1 MMEDKVIGIS
11 VGSKNTIIGTYANG
25 LFKVI
30 LSDTSS
36 RTIPTV
42 ISFGDKERNF
52 GDIAF
57 NKNRVNF
64 KSTIIYPNRWLG
76 IKSNNSLK
84 EEEAK
89 YANISPV
96 QNNENDSLGFNI
108 HIKGQRIFHYPEVI
122 MGSFFNKIKNIWLN
136 QNIYTENIVI
146 SIPDYCTV
154 QEREAMLNSIKISGL
169 NCLALLNESSA
180 IAINYA
186 FQKLKELNPT
196 IPRIV
201 CFIDLGH
208 SQLTIFYA
216 EFTTKVIKVLSV
228 SSERFCGARDM
239 DYLIAEKISYDFQKK
254 TGVDILDLPKAKI
267 SLMNT
272 VNKIRKTLTVN
283 KEGTISIDEIV
294 KGQDLVHNLTRDNM
308 EQIISPVL
316 QKFENLCINS
326 LKKLGKLGYN
336 INYLHS
342 VEMVGD
348 TLRTPCLEKIINNV
362 YKKDLSKTL
371 IPDECI
377 VRGCALFAMMNSY
390 NNYQLQKFYIQHY
403 NPYSIILE
411 YPEIKNGQVTNTCLT
426 IFEEG
431 DNFPNTKK
439 FLLKRN
445 SLGFVND
452 IKIRFL
458 YPNTKELEPFNDKL
472 IQEYMLHIP
481 PNNNNN
487 DIELEYELNIN
498 CIPKLI
504 KATILNEKIKID
516 LIKQNFGISQ
526 EKLENFQ
533 NEEIGRDENDLIM
546 KEVIA
551 YKNDLEDYIYK
562 LRDKINSEKA
572 KGLFNDKEKENLV
585 EEMDKVMQW
594 LYSNDEDLYNI
605 HKLEERSKNMKQL
618 GDIFLSK
625 LYDWDG
631 IKQYLT
637 KMETL
642 LYEKLAYFASMEEQ
656 IKRGEKKD
664 MTIETINKI
673 NEYIQKEFNNF
684 EAKMYEIDIA
694 DKTKAP
700 KINVNDIE
708 NMINTFNDNI
718 NKMEKGQK

>member
-108 HIKGQRIFHYPEVI
+108 HIKGQKIFHYPEVI

-186 FQKLKELNPT
+186 FQKLKELNPN

-336 INYLHS
+336 INNLHS

-426 IFEEG
+426 IFQEG

-452 IKIRFL
+452 VKIRFM
-458 YPNTKELEPFNDKL
+458 YANIKELEPFNDKL

-481 PNNNNN
+481 PNNNN

-504 KATILNEKIKID
+504 KATILNEKIKFD

-605 HKLEERSKNMKQL
+605 HKLEEKSKNMKQL

-708 NMINTFNDNI
+708 NMINIFNDNI